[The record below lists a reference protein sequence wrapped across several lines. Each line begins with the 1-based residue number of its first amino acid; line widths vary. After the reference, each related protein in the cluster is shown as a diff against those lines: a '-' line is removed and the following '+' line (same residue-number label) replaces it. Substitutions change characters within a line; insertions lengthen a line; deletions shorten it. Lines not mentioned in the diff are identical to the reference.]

1 LVHRAVTLKGHLAM
15 KRKLSDAT
23 IAKLAPQTS
32 RVEYS
37 DSRGLFVVVQP
48 TGYRSFA
55 IRYRY
60 RGRPGKLTLP
70 ISIGLKAARLEAG
83 KVAYAVVQDVDPGA
97 AKRTARL
104 ERQRAASGTLSA
116 IADEY
121 FRREGIKLKNVKPRR
136 AVFDNHIAPV
146 LGRVNIDDLRRSDVV
161 KLLDGIEDTAGPAA
175 ADAALARLRRIL
187 NWHSTRTDGFNSPI
201 VRGMNR
207 TSMRETARSRILTD
221 DEIRAIWKATDSQ
234 GSFDLLVRFLLLTAA
249 PAF

>member
-1 LVHRAVTLKGHLAM
+1 
-15 KRKLSDAT
+15 
-23 IAKLAPQTS
+23 
-32 RVEYS
+32 
-37 DSRGLFVVVQP
+37 
-48 TGYRSFA
+48 
-55 IRYRY
+55 
-60 RGRPGKLTLP
+60 
-70 ISIGLKAARLEAG
+70 
-83 KVAYAVVQDVDPGA
+83 
-97 AKRTARL
+97 
-104 ERQRAASGTLSA
+104 
-116 IADEY
+116 
-121 FRREGIKLKNVKPRR
+121 
-136 AVFDNHIAPV
+136 
-146 LGRVNIDDLRRSDVV
+146 V